1 MEVKDLIAAATEEEL
16 PVLAAIIKRLNDRP
30 AILVTVGRA
39 GGRRRRYVV
48 VEDEESIRPYVG
60 KSEAE
65 LARLSRGR
73 NGMTPIG
80 CRWLRSFGNVDE
92 MYASLSLWEVVKVEE
107 VDRAKV
113 WGRPA
118 GRGG

>member
-1 MEVKDLIAAATEEEL
+1 MEVKDLLAAATQEEL
-16 PVLAAIIKRLNDRP
+16 PVLAAVIKRLNDRP

-48 VEDEESIRPYVG
+48 VEDEETIRPYVG

-65 LARLSRGR
+65 LARLSRGP

-80 CRWLRSFGNVDE
+80 ARWLRGFGNVDE
-92 MYASLSLWEVVKVEE
+92 MYAALSLWEVVKVEE
-107 VDRAKV
+107 VDRARV
-113 WGRPA
+113 WGHEP
-118 GRGG
+118 RGGG